1 MLIPSGYDAHSPT
14 NDNGTLSLTAALSS
28 IPFTT
33 DESLLAMA
41 HYCEDLGGQLWGEYG
56 FMDAFNL
63 NEDPDWYADTW
74 LAIDQGPIVI
84 MIENYRTGLIWDLF
98 MSNAEVEPA
107 LDSIGWASGTDTGL
121 KLSYYEG
128 E

>member
-1 MLIPSGYDAHSPT
+1 
-14 NDNGTLSLTAALSS
+14 
-28 IPFTT
+28 
-33 DESLLAMA
+33 MA
-41 HYCEDLGGQLWGEYG
+41 HYYEDLGGQLWGEYG